1 MATLAEVLAAAD
13 RADAAGDAPAAER
26 LRAYAKTLE
35 AAAPKYDPA
44 QLQAAADRARA
55 AGDDAAA
62 ARLMAAIPAATPATP
77 YANTPAMQP
86 ENLPAA
92 PPPGGSRTAAEIM
105 TNPQKPVQQPESF
118 GQTAS
123 ALMSGPVS
131 AMQAFGGG
139 LAGGPSPSRD
149 YLANDPLTKGLPGPV
164 LTGLGALG
172 DVGGAGLS
180 AIGAGLSGAIG
191 LGTELV
197 PGQTANSR
205 EQLGNELVGMSQFA
219 VPELAGVSS
228 IPARV
233 AGAAPKLTTPAV
245 KAIEKVTPTIEGLRA
260 AKSTAYKAVD
270 DAGEVFSPAEMT
282 GLRNKI
288 EADLADGNYVEGV
301 DRQTDAVRSIV
312 DRKAGSEMSL
322 GQLDKLRQEFY
333 KRLAAAPNEVGIYDA
348 IDAIDDMIAGRTDAS
363 GLMTA
368 AREANAKYKKAELLD
383 FAFEKAR
390 NQTDATGS
398 GGNIL
403 NKYRQAVVSI
413 LNNPKQSRWFSADEL
428 TGMKAFV
435 RGSKAQNAMRL
446 IGKLSPGGNGLMTA
460 INVLGAGATG
470 GGSVV
475 LSGLAMGAKAIS
487 DTAAVRGGSKLIEQV
502 SKGAPE
508 AKAAA
513 PAVPRGTPDLT
524 PLALAPIAGQEAANS
539 NLNPEYEALRG
550 RY

>member
-55 AGDDAAA
+55 AGDEAAA
-62 ARLMAAIPAATPATP
+62 ARLMAAIPAAATPSP

-92 PPPGGSRTAAEIM
+92 PPMGGSRTAEEIM
-105 TNPQKPVQQPESF
+105 TSPQKPAQQPESF

-123 ALMSGPVS
+123 ALMAGPVS

-139 LAGGPSPSRD
+139 LAGGASPSRD

-180 AIGAGLSGAIG
+180 AIGAGLSGAVG

-205 EQLGNELVGMSQFA
+205 EQLGNELLGMSQFA
-219 VPELAGVSS
+219 VPELAGASS
-228 IPARV
+228 IPARM
-233 AGAAPKLTTPAV
+233 AGAAPKLAEPAV
-245 KAIEKVTPTIEGLRA
+245 KAIKAETPTIEGLRA
-260 AKSTAYKAVD
+260 VKSAAYKAVD
-270 DAGEVFSPAEMT
+270 EAGETFTPDEMT

-312 DRKAGSEMSL
+312 ERKAGKEMSL

-333 KRLAAAPNEVGIYDA
+333 KRLAAAPNEVGIHDA
-348 IDAIDDMIAGRTDAS
+348 IDAIDEMIAGRTDAS
-363 GLMTA
+363 GLMAA

-390 NQTDATGS
+390 NQTSATGS

-428 TGMKAFV
+428 SGMKAFV

-446 IGKLSPGGNGLMTA
+446 VGKLSPGGNGLMTA

-470 GGSVV
+470 GGSIV

-487 DTAAVRGGSKLIEQV
+487 DTAAVRGGAKLIEGIA
-502 SKGAPE
+502 KGAPE
-508 AKAAA
+508 AKATA
-513 PAVPRGTPDLT
+513 PLGPRATPDLT